1 VESAGAFL
9 RTHRSELVRRVGYWT
24 GEQSTVVRALLDHLA
39 ERADALA
46 LRVSGR
52 EASTLIEL
60 ATFVTAV
67 LVNFRYTDVLG
78 SRTETQP

>member
-1 VESAGAFL
+1 
-9 RTHRSELVRRVGYWT
+9 
-24 GEQSTVVRALLDHLA
+24 VVRALLDHLA